1 VAHPER
7 TSRAHGSGTPSRVN
21 AAPGTPAGSA
31 ANQTATELAGASKD
45 TPKKKTFTPGAW
57 DEAKALIWKHRSR
70 LSLGLGLMVINR
82 LSGLVLP
89 TTTKFLMDDVIVRHN
104 WDLLPKLAFAAGV
117 AAIVD
122 STTSFAN
129 SQLLGV
135 AAQRAI
141 TEMRKDVEAH
151 VMRLPTRY
159 FDSTKSG
166 ILISRIM
173 TDAEGI
179 RNLVGTGLVQL
190 TGSLL
195 TAFLALGVLIYLNWK
210 LTAITMLILGTFGG
224 GMATAFKR
232 LRPLF
237 RERGQIN
244 AEVTGRLAESL
255 GGVRIVKAYT
265 AEKREELVF
274 ARGAHRLF
282 RNVAKSVTGV
292 SSVTAFSTVVVAAIG
307 IAMMLI
313 GGSAIRAGTMTIGDF
328 VMYLSFTAMIT
339 MPVIQL
345 ANIGT
350 QLSEAFA
357 GLDRIREIR
366 KLATEDEEDV
376 SRAPLEEIRGDVE
389 FVDVSFEYN
398 PGTPV
403 LRHVSFRAP
412 AGSTTALVGSSG
424 SGKSTLI
431 SLVMAFNR
439 PESGKVLVDG
449 YDLTD
454 VRLHD
459 FRSHLGVVLQDN
471 FLFDGTIAENIA
483 YAKPHASRDEIKHV
497 SRIAHCDE
505 FIEAFEKQYD
515 TIVGERGVRLS
526 GGQRQRVSIARA
538 ILADPRLL
546 ILDEATSSLDSESE
560 AMIQDGLRSLR
571 HGRTTFVIAHR
582 LSTIQS
588 ADQILVLEQG
598 EIVER
603 GTHEQL
609 LARHGR
615 YRQLYDKQYRFERD
629 RFINPG
635 EDFTPEPEVV
645 AARPTAASNQAL

>member
-1 VAHPER
+1 MAEPD
-7 TSRAHGSGTPSRVN
+7 
-21 AAPGTPAGSA
+21 
-31 ANQTATELAGASKD
+31 K
-45 TPKKKTFTPGAW
+45 PKKKTLTPGAW
-57 DEAKALIWKHRSR
+57 EEARALIWTHRKR
-70 LSLGLGLMVINR
+70 LAIGLGLMLISR
-82 LSGLVLP
+82 AAGLVAP
-89 TTTKFLMDDVIVRHN
+89 FSTKYLMDDVIAQQH
-104 WDLLPKLAFAAGV
+104 WELLPRLAFFVGL

-122 STTSFAN
+122 AACSFAN
-129 SQLLGV
+129 SQVLGV
-135 AAQRAI
+135 AGQRAI

-151 VMRLPTRY
+151 VMRLPIRY
-159 FDSTKSG
+159 FDSTKTG
-166 ILISRIM
+166 VLISRIM

-179 RNLVGTGLVQL
+179 RNLVGTGIVQL
-190 TGSLL
+190 TGSMVS
-195 TAFLALGVLIYLNWK
+195 AVIALVILIYINWK
-210 LTAITMLILGTFGG
+210 LTAVTILILGTFGG
-224 GMATAFKR
+224 GMAMAFKK

-237 RERGQIN
+237 RDRGKIN

-265 AEKREELVF
+265 AEKREEVVF
-274 ARGAHRLF
+274 AKGAHRLF
-282 RNVAKSVTGV
+282 RNVAQSMTGV
-292 SSVTAFSTVVVAAIG
+292 SAVGASSSLVLGFSL

-313 GGSAIRAGTMTIGDF
+313 GGTSIRNGEMTIGDF
-328 VMYLSFTAMIT
+328 VMYLSFTALMA
-339 MPVIQL
+339 MPVVQL

-350 QLSEAFA
+350 QISEAFA

-366 KLATEDEEDV
+366 RMATEDQEDAGLAALPDV
-376 SRAPLEEIRGDVE
+376 RGEVE
-389 FVDVSFEYN
+389 FDDVTFEYN
-398 PGTPV
+398 AGVPV
-403 LRHVSFRAP
+403 LKHVSFHAP

-439 PESGKVLVDG
+439 PQQGRVLVDG
-449 YDLTD
+449 
-454 VRLHD
+454 
-459 FRSHLGVVLQDN
+459 RSLSTVPLRNYRGNLGVVLQDN

-483 YAKPHASRDEIKHV
+483 YARPHASREDIKAV

-505 FIEAFEKQYD
+505 FVEAFENKYD

-526 GGQRQRVSIARA
+526 GGQRQRVAIARA
-538 ILADPRLL
+538 ILANPRIL

-560 AMIQDGLRSLR
+560 ALIQDGLRSLR
-571 HGRTTFVIAHR
+571 AGRTTFVIAHR

-588 ADQILVLEQG
+588 ADQILVLEGG

-603 GTHEQL
+603 GTHDQL
-609 LARHGR
+609 LAVNGR

-645 AARPTAASNQAL
+645 VTRAAIRSDTAL

>member
-1 VAHPER
+1 VARFSNRLPSAER
-7 TSRAHGSGTPSRVN
+7 TPRHRPSGE
-21 AAPGTPAGSA
+21 PAGA
-31 ANQTATELAGASKD
+31 PQTKKPAFTAGA
-45 TPKKKTFTPGAW
+45 W
-57 DEAKALIWKHRSR
+57 EEARRLIWVHRKR
-70 LSLGLGLMVINR
+70 LALGLGLMLINR
-82 LSGLVLP
+82 LSGFVLP
-89 TTTKFLMDDVIVRHN
+89 TTTKYLMDDVITQGH
-104 WDLLPKLAFAAGV
+104 WDLLPTLALAA
-117 AAIVD
+117 AAATIVD
-122 STTSFAN
+122 ASSAFAN
-129 SQLLGV
+129 SQVLGV

-151 VMRLPTRY
+151 VMRLPIGY

-166 ILISRIM
+166 VLISRIM
-173 TDAEGI
+173 SDAEGI

-195 TAFLALGVLIYLNWK
+195 TAFIALCVLLYLNWK
-210 LTAITMLILGTFGG
+210 LTLVTIVILGTFGG
-224 GMATAFKR
+224 GMASAFKK

-274 ARGAHRLF
+274 AKGAHRLF
-282 RNVAKSVTGV
+282 RNVAQSLTGV
-292 SSVTAFSTVVVAAIG
+292 SAITAFSSVVIG
-307 IAMMLI
+307 TTGVAMMLI
-313 GGSAIRAGTMTIGDF
+313 GGNSIRNGSMTIGDL
-328 VMYLSFTAMIT
+328 VMYLSFTALMT

-345 ANIGT
+345 ASIGT

-366 KLATEDEEDV
+366 RMATEDQEDADRAALPDVHGQVEFEDV
-376 SRAPLEEIRGDVE
+376 T
-389 FVDVSFEYN
+389 FEYN
-398 PGTPV
+398 AGSPV
-403 LRHVSFRAP
+403 LKHVSFVAP

-431 SLVMAFNR
+431 SLVMTFNR
-439 PESGKVLVDG
+439 PLSGRVLVDSH
-449 YDLTD
+449 DLTAIKLRD
-454 VRLHD
+454 YRA
-459 FRSHLGVVLQDN
+459 HLGVVLQDN

-483 YAKPHASRDEIKHV
+483 YARPHASREDIKAV

-505 FIEAFEKQYD
+505 FIEGFEKSYD

-526 GGQRQRVSIARA
+526 GGQRQRVAIARA
-538 ILADPRLL
+538 ILADPKIL

-560 AMIQDGLRSLR
+560 SMIQDALKALR

-582 LSTIQS
+582 LSTIRS
-588 ADQILVLEQG
+588 ADQILVLEHG

-603 GTHEQL
+603 GTHDEL
-609 LARHGR
+609 LGVNGR
-615 YRQLYDKQYRFERD
+615 YRQLYDKQYRFEKD

-635 EDFTPEPEVV
+635 EDFTPEPEKVV
-645 AARPTAASNQAL
+645 AATRVSNTL